1 MKVFHSIFALSVLKY
16 LIRRCNACNICIFN
30 ISFKALTYRQ
40 RALPIRTTCDFSILS
55 PSRNSFTLMSV
66 FVPDILK

>member
-30 ISFKALTYRQ
+30 MSFKALTYRQ
-40 RALPIRTTCDFSILS
+40 EPCQVGQPAIFQFYLHLEIALP
-55 PSRNSFTLMSV
+55 
-66 FVPDILK
+66 